1 MKKFYGLSDN
11 DIIILLKQDDEAAFE
26 ELYNRYWSRL
36 YTAAYKRVK
45 SAETAGEIVQDLF
58 TSIWKNRR
66 SLEVRTSCEA
76 YLFTAVRYL
85 VLHQLEKEIVREKY
99 RDSLRPLVRDYDNST
114 EEIIYRDDLR
124 RHLEKAV
131 AHLPSKC
138 RSVFEL
144 SRMENK
150 TNREIAEV
158 LGISEKTVENH
169 LTKAISRIKLQLHG
183 IFFLMLLFFL
193 RH

>member
-1 MKKFYGLSDN
+1 M
-11 DIIILLKQDDEAAFE
+11 ILLKQDDEAAFE

-36 YTAAYKRVK
+36 YAAAYKRVK

-66 SLEVRTSCEA
+66 YLQIHTSCEA

-85 VLHQLEKEIVREKY
+85 VLHHLEKEIVREKY
-99 RDSLRPLVRDYDNST
+99 RNSLHTPVRDYDNST
-114 EEIIYRDDLR
+114 EEIIFRDDLR
-124 RHLEKAV
+124 QHLEKAV

-150 TNREIAEV
+150 TNREIAET

-169 LTKAISRIKLQLHG
+169 LTKAISRIKLQLAG
-183 IFFLMLLFFL
+183 IFFLLLLFFL

>member
-1 MKKFYGLSDN
+1 
-11 DIIILLKQDDEAAFE
+11 LKQDDEAAFE

-66 SLEVRTSCEA
+66 SLEIRTSCEA

-150 TNREIAEV
+150 TNREIAET

-169 LTKAISRIKLQLHG
+169 LTKAISRIKLQLHD

>member
-1 MKKFYGLSDN
+1 MKKLYGLSDH

-36 YTAAYKRVK
+36 YAAAYKRVK
-45 SAETAGEIVQDLF
+45 SGETAGEIVQDLF

-66 SLEVRTSCEA
+66 SLQIRTSCEA

-85 VLHQLEKEIVREKY
+85 VLHHLEKEIVREKY
-99 RDSLRPLVRDYDNST
+99 RNSLRPLAHDYDNST
-114 EEIIYRDDLR
+114 EEIIFRDDLR
-124 RHLEKAV
+124 EHLEKAV
-131 AHLPSKC
+131 ADLPSKC

-150 TNREIAEV
+150 TNREIAEA

-169 LTKAISRIKLQLHG
+169 LTKAISRIKLQLAG
-183 IFFLMLLFFL
+183 IFFLLLLFFL